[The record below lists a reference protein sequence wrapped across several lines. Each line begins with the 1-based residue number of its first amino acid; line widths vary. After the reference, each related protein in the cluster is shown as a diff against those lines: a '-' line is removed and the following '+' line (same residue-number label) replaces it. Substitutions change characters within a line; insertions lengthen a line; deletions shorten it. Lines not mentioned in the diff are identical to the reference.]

1 MSSDSQALAPA
12 SSRLVERI
20 ALRLTL
26 PAVLLAVPILIFLA
40 IFFFY
45 PAINLLFFS
54 LLTQDAKGVVGPPLT
69 LAHYTRFFEVDLY
82 LRVFW
87 NTLRIS
93 LVTSAF
99 AIVLGYPVAIV
110 MAKSGPIVSRTI
122 ALIVIAPLIVSVVV
136 RSYGWQLI
144 LANTPAGLLNWV
156 LMSLGIT
163 SEPLALLYSETA
175 VVIGSLHVFF
185 PMMVL
190 PLASALGK
198 IDPNLEDCARTLGAP
213 WWKVFLRVTLPL
225 SVPGL
230 VAGFTLVFSLT
241 AGSFVTPVIL
251 GGTTATMLGNLIEQ
265 QIFVVYDWPFGAA
278 IAMVLVARGVRDQ
291 HALHAAAR
299 RPPLQE
305 RVMNRRLA
313 GPGAWILYFDHGAA
327 DGVHP
332 GAAGRRDR
340 DVGLRQLLRQLPA
353 AGLHP
358 EMVRPDPA
366 GPRLPGGPA
375 AERPAGVLD
384 DAGLAAARRARG
396 HRADARPASPARPS

>member
-26 PAVLLAVPILIFLA
+26 PAVLLAVPILIFLT

-54 LLTQDAKGVVGPPLT
+54 LLTQDAKGVVGPPHT

-110 MAKSGPIVSRTI
+110 MSRSGPIVSRTI

-136 RSYGWQLI
+136 RSYGWLLI
-144 LANTPAGLLNWV
+144 LVNSPNGLLNWA
-156 LMSLGIT
+156 LMSLGII
-163 SEPLALLYSETA
+163 SEPLAILYSETA

-278 IAMVLVARGVRDQ
+278 IAMVLVLVVFAINT
-291 HALHAAAR
+291 LS
-299 RPPLQE
+299 
-305 RVMNRRLA
+305 MRL
-313 GPGAWILYFDHGAA
+313 LE
-327 DGVHP
+327 
-332 GAAGRRDR
+332 GRRFR
-340 DVGLRQLLRQLPA
+340 SV
-353 AGLHP
+353 
-358 EMVRPDPA
+358 
-366 GPRLPGGPA
+366 
-375 AERPAGVLD
+375 
-384 DAGLAAARRARG
+384 
-396 HRADARPASPARPS
+396 S

>member
-1 MSSDSQALAPA
+1 MSGESQVLAPA
-12 SSRLVERI
+12 SSSLLERI
-20 ALRLTL
+20 VPRLTL
-26 PAVLLAVPILIFLA
+26 PASLLAVPILIFLA

-54 LLTQDAKGVVGPPLT
+54 LMTQDAKGVVGPPLT

-110 MAKSGPIVSRTI
+110 MTRTGPIVSRII

-144 LANTPAGLLNWV
+144 LANTPAGLLNWLLLSV
-156 LMSLGIT
+156 GIT
-163 SEPLALLYSETA
+163 SSPLAILYSETA

-190 PLASALGK
+190 PLASALGR

-278 IAMVLVARGVRDQ
+278 IALVLVFVVFAINTLSMRLLEG
-291 HALHAAAR
+291 
-299 RPPLQE
+299 
-305 RVMNRRLA
+305 RRL
-313 GPGAWILYFDHGAA
+313 
-327 DGVHP
+327 
-332 GAAGRRDR
+332 RS
-340 DVGLRQLLRQLPA
+340 
-353 AGLHP
+353 
-358 EMVRPDPA
+358 M
-366 GPRLPGGPA
+366 
-375 AERPAGVLD
+375 
-384 DAGLAAARRARG
+384 
-396 HRADARPASPARPS
+396 S

>member
-1 MSSDSQALAPA
+1 MSSDSHVLGPA
-12 SSRLVERI
+12 SSRPKERI
-20 ALRLTL
+20 ALSLTL
-26 PAVLLAVPILIFLA
+26 PAFLLAVPILIFLA

-69 LAHYTRFFEVDLY
+69 TAHYTRFFEVDLY

-110 MAKSGPIVSRTI
+110 MAKSGPIVSRLI

-156 LMSLGIT
+156 LMSFGIT

-278 IAMVLVARGVRDQ
+278 IAVVLVLVVFAINT
-291 HALHAAAR
+291 LS
-299 RPPLQE
+299 
-305 RVMNRRLA
+305 MRL
-313 GPGAWILYFDHGAA
+313 LE
-327 DGVHP
+327 
-332 GAAGRRDR
+332 GRRFR
-340 DVGLRQLLRQLPA
+340 S
-353 AGLHP
+353 
-358 EMVRPDPA
+358 M
-366 GPRLPGGPA
+366 
-375 AERPAGVLD
+375 
-384 DAGLAAARRARG
+384 
-396 HRADARPASPARPS
+396 S

>member
-1 MSSDSQALAPA
+1 MSGDTQVLGPA
-12 SSRLVERI
+12 SSSLLERI
-20 ALRLTL
+20 TLRLTL
-26 PAVLLAVPILIFLA
+26 PASLLAVPILIFLA

-54 LLTQDAKGVVGPPLT
+54 LLTQDAKGIVGRPLT
-69 LAHYTRFFEVDLY
+69 LAHYARFFEIDLY

-110 MAKSGPIVSRTI
+110 MARSGPIVSRII

-163 SEPLALLYSETA
+163 GAPLAILYSETA

-278 IAMVLVARGVRDQ
+278 IAVVLVFVVFAINTLSMRLLEG
-291 HALHAAAR
+291 
-299 RPPLQE
+299 
-305 RVMNRRLA
+305 RRL
-313 GPGAWILYFDHGAA
+313 
-327 DGVHP
+327 
-332 GAAGRRDR
+332 RS
-340 DVGLRQLLRQLPA
+340 
-353 AGLHP
+353 
-358 EMVRPDPA
+358 M
-366 GPRLPGGPA
+366 
-375 AERPAGVLD
+375 
-384 DAGLAAARRARG
+384 
-396 HRADARPASPARPS
+396 S

>member
-1 MSSDSQALAPA
+1 MSSDTQVLGPA
-12 SSRLVERI
+12 GSRLRERI
-20 ALRLTL
+20 ALSLTL

-54 LLTQDAKGVVGPPLT
+54 LLTQDAKGIVGPPLT
-69 LAHYTRFFEVDLY
+69 AAHYTRFFEVDLY

-110 MAKSGPIVSRTI
+110 MARSGPIVSRLI

-144 LANTPAGLLNWV
+144 LANTPAGLLNWL

-163 SEPLALLYSETA
+163 SEPLAILYSETA

-278 IAMVLVARGVRDQ
+278 IAMVLVLVVFAINT
-291 HALHAAAR
+291 LS
-299 RPPLQE
+299 
-305 RVMNRRLA
+305 MRL
-313 GPGAWILYFDHGAA
+313 LE
-327 DGVHP
+327 
-332 GAAGRRDR
+332 GRRFR
-340 DVGLRQLLRQLPA
+340 T
-353 AGLHP
+353 
-358 EMVRPDPA
+358 M
-366 GPRLPGGPA
+366 
-375 AERPAGVLD
+375 
-384 DAGLAAARRARG
+384 
-396 HRADARPASPARPS
+396 S

>member
-1 MSSDSQALAPA
+1 MSGESQILAPA
-12 SSRLVERI
+12 SSSLLERI
-20 ALRLTL
+20 VRRPTL
-26 PAVLLAVPILIFLA
+26 PASLLAVPILIFLA

-54 LLTQDAKGVVGPPLT
+54 LMTQDAKGVVGPPLT

-163 SEPLALLYSETA
+163 SSPLALLYSETA

-278 IAMVLVARGVRDQ
+278 IALVLVFVVFAINTLSMRLLEG
-291 HALHAAAR
+291 
-299 RPPLQE
+299 
-305 RVMNRRLA
+305 RRL
-313 GPGAWILYFDHGAA
+313 
-327 DGVHP
+327 
-332 GAAGRRDR
+332 RS
-340 DVGLRQLLRQLPA
+340 
-353 AGLHP
+353 
-358 EMVRPDPA
+358 M
-366 GPRLPGGPA
+366 
-375 AERPAGVLD
+375 
-384 DAGLAAARRARG
+384 
-396 HRADARPASPARPS
+396 S

>member
-1 MSSDSQALAPA
+1 MSSDTQVLEPA
-12 SSRLVERI
+12 SSRPKEGV

-26 PAVLLAVPILIFLA
+26 PAFLLAVPILIFLA

-54 LLTQDAKGVVGPPLT
+54 LLTQDAKGIVGPPLT
-69 LAHYTRFFEVDLY
+69 AAHYTRFFEVDLY

-110 MAKSGPIVSRTI
+110 MAKSGPIVSRII

-163 SEPLALLYSETA
+163 SEALAILYSETA

-265 QIFVVYDWPFGAA
+265 QIFVVYNWPFGAA
-278 IAMVLVARGVRDQ
+278 IAVVLVLVVFAINT
-291 HALHAAAR
+291 LS
-299 RPPLQE
+299 
-305 RVMNRRLA
+305 MRL
-313 GPGAWILYFDHGAA
+313 LE
-327 DGVHP
+327 
-332 GAAGRRDR
+332 GRRFR
-340 DVGLRQLLRQLPA
+340 T
-353 AGLHP
+353 
-358 EMVRPDPA
+358 M
-366 GPRLPGGPA
+366 
-375 AERPAGVLD
+375 
-384 DAGLAAARRARG
+384 
-396 HRADARPASPARPS
+396 S

>member
-26 PAVLLAVPILIFLA
+26 PAVLLAVPILIFLT

-54 LLTQDAKGVVGPPLT
+54 LLTQDAKGVVGPPHT

-110 MAKSGPIVSRTI
+110 MSRSGPIVSRTI

-144 LANTPAGLLNWV
+144 LVNSPNGLLNWA
-156 LMSLGIT
+156 LMSLGII
-163 SEPLALLYSETA
+163 SEPLAILYSETA

-278 IAMVLVARGVRDQ
+278 IAMVLVLVVFAINT
-291 HALHAAAR
+291 LS
-299 RPPLQE
+299 
-305 RVMNRRLA
+305 MRL
-313 GPGAWILYFDHGAA
+313 LE
-327 DGVHP
+327 
-332 GAAGRRDR
+332 GRRFR
-340 DVGLRQLLRQLPA
+340 SV
-353 AGLHP
+353 
-358 EMVRPDPA
+358 
-366 GPRLPGGPA
+366 
-375 AERPAGVLD
+375 
-384 DAGLAAARRARG
+384 
-396 HRADARPASPARPS
+396 S

>member
-1 MSSDSQALAPA
+1 MSGETQVLRATSGGLLQQIAP
-12 SSRLVERI
+12 RLV
-20 ALRLTL
+20 L

-54 LLTQDAKGVVGPPLT
+54 LLTQDAKGIVGPPHT

-110 MAKSGPIVSRTI
+110 MARSGPLVSRTI

-144 LANTPAGLLNWV
+144 LVNSPNGLLNWA
-156 LMSLGIT
+156 LMSLGLI
-163 SEPLALLYSETA
+163 SEPLAILYSETA

-278 IAMVLVARGVRDQ
+278 IAVVLVLVVFAINT
-291 HALHAAAR
+291 LS
-299 RPPLQE
+299 
-305 RVMNRRLA
+305 MRL
-313 GPGAWILYFDHGAA
+313 LE
-327 DGVHP
+327 
-332 GAAGRRDR
+332 GRRFR
-340 DVGLRQLLRQLPA
+340 SV
-353 AGLHP
+353 
-358 EMVRPDPA
+358 
-366 GPRLPGGPA
+366 
-375 AERPAGVLD
+375 
-384 DAGLAAARRARG
+384 
-396 HRADARPASPARPS
+396 

>member
-12 SSRLVERI
+12 NSRLVERI

-54 LLTQDAKGVVGPPLT
+54 LLTQDAKGIVGPPLT
-69 LAHYTRFFEVDLY
+69 LAHYTRFFDVDLY

-122 ALIVIAPLIVSVVV
+122 ALIVVAPLIVSVVV

-144 LANTPAGLLNWV
+144 LANTPAGLLNWM
-156 LMSLGIT
+156 LISLGII
-163 SEPLALLYSETA
+163 SEPFAILYSETA

-278 IAMVLVARGVRDQ
+278 IAVVLVLVVFAINT
-291 HALHAAAR
+291 LS
-299 RPPLQE
+299 
-305 RVMNRRLA
+305 MRL
-313 GPGAWILYFDHGAA
+313 LE
-327 DGVHP
+327 
-332 GAAGRRDR
+332 GRRFR
-340 DVGLRQLLRQLPA
+340 S
-353 AGLHP
+353 
-358 EMVRPDPA
+358 M
-366 GPRLPGGPA
+366 
-375 AERPAGVLD
+375 
-384 DAGLAAARRARG
+384 
-396 HRADARPASPARPS
+396 S

>member
-1 MSSDSQALAPA
+1 MSGDTQVLGPA
-12 SSRLVERI
+12 SSSFLERI
-20 ALRLTL
+20 ALRLVL
-26 PAVLLAVPILIFLA
+26 PASLLLAVPILIFLV

-45 PAINLLFFS
+45 PAINLLLFS

-69 LAHYTRFFEVDLY
+69 FAHYARFFEVDLY

-110 MAKSGPIVSRTI
+110 MVRSGPLVSRVI

-163 SEPLALLYSETA
+163 SAPLAILYSEIA

-213 WWKVFLRVTLPL
+213 WWKVFARVTLPL

-278 IAMVLVARGVRDQ
+278 IALVLVFVVFAINTLSMRLLEG
-291 HALHAAAR
+291 
-299 RPPLQE
+299 
-305 RVMNRRLA
+305 RRLRT
-313 GPGAWILYFDHGAA
+313 L
-327 DGVHP
+327 
-332 GAAGRRDR
+332 
-340 DVGLRQLLRQLPA
+340 
-353 AGLHP
+353 
-358 EMVRPDPA
+358 
-366 GPRLPGGPA
+366 
-375 AERPAGVLD
+375 
-384 DAGLAAARRARG
+384 
-396 HRADARPASPARPS
+396 S

>member
-1 MSSDSQALAPA
+1 MSSDTQVLRPA
-12 SSRLVERI
+12 SSRPKERI

-26 PAVLLAVPILIFLA
+26 PAALLAVPILIFLA

-54 LLTQDAKGVVGPPLT
+54 LLTQDAKGIVGRPLT
-69 LAHYTRFFEVDLY
+69 LAHYARFFEIDLY

-110 MAKSGPIVSRTI
+110 MARSGPIVSRLI

-156 LMSLGIT
+156 LMSVGIT
-163 SEPLALLYSETA
+163 GAPLALLYSETA

-278 IAMVLVARGVRDQ
+278 IAVVLVFVVFAINTLSMRLLEG
-291 HALHAAAR
+291 
-299 RPPLQE
+299 
-305 RVMNRRLA
+305 RRL
-313 GPGAWILYFDHGAA
+313 
-327 DGVHP
+327 
-332 GAAGRRDR
+332 RS
-340 DVGLRQLLRQLPA
+340 
-353 AGLHP
+353 
-358 EMVRPDPA
+358 M
-366 GPRLPGGPA
+366 
-375 AERPAGVLD
+375 
-384 DAGLAAARRARG
+384 
-396 HRADARPASPARPS
+396 S

>member
-1 MSSDSQALAPA
+1 MSSDTQVLEPA
-12 SSRLVERI
+12 SSRPKERI

-26 PAVLLAVPILIFLA
+26 PAFLLAVPILIFLA

-54 LLTQDAKGVVGPPLT
+54 LLTQDAKGIVGPPLT
-69 LAHYTRFFEVDLY
+69 AVHYTRFFEVDLY

-110 MAKSGPIVSRTI
+110 MARSGPIVSRII

-163 SEPLALLYSETA
+163 SEPLAILYSETA

-213 WWKVFLRVTLPL
+213 WWKVFARVTLPL

-278 IAMVLVARGVRDQ
+278 IAVVLVFVVFAINT
-291 HALHAAAR
+291 LS
-299 RPPLQE
+299 
-305 RVMNRRLA
+305 MRL
-313 GPGAWILYFDHGAA
+313 LE
-327 DGVHP
+327 
-332 GAAGRRDR
+332 GRRFR
-340 DVGLRQLLRQLPA
+340 T
-353 AGLHP
+353 
-358 EMVRPDPA
+358 M
-366 GPRLPGGPA
+366 
-375 AERPAGVLD
+375 
-384 DAGLAAARRARG
+384 
-396 HRADARPASPARPS
+396 S

>member
-1 MSSDSQALAPA
+1 MSGETQVLRPA
-12 SSRLVERI
+12 SSSLLERI
-20 ALRLTL
+20 APRLTL
-26 PAVLLAVPILIFLA
+26 PASLLAVPILLFLA

-54 LLTQDAKGVVGPPLT
+54 LLTQDAKGIVGRPLT
-69 LAHYTRFFEVDLY
+69 LAHYARFFEIDLY

-110 MAKSGPIVSRTI
+110 MARSGPIVSRII
-122 ALIVIAPLIVSVVV
+122 ALIVVAPLIVSVVV

-163 SEPLALLYSETA
+163 SAPLNILYSETA

-198 IDPNLEDCARTLGAP
+198 IDANLEDCARTLGAP
-213 WWKVFLRVTLPL
+213 WWKVFARVTLPL

-278 IAMVLVARGVRDQ
+278 IAVVLVFVVFAINTLSMRLLEGRGFRT
-291 HALHAAAR
+291 
-299 RPPLQE
+299 
-305 RVMNRRLA
+305 M
-313 GPGAWILYFDHGAA
+313 
-327 DGVHP
+327 
-332 GAAGRRDR
+332 
-340 DVGLRQLLRQLPA
+340 
-353 AGLHP
+353 
-358 EMVRPDPA
+358 
-366 GPRLPGGPA
+366 
-375 AERPAGVLD
+375 
-384 DAGLAAARRARG
+384 
-396 HRADARPASPARPS
+396 S

>member
-1 MSSDSQALAPA
+1 MSSDTQVLRPA
-12 SSRLVERI
+12 SSRPKERI

-26 PAVLLAVPILIFLA
+26 PAALLAVPILIFLA

-54 LLTQDAKGVVGPPLT
+54 LLTQDAKGIVGRPLT
-69 LAHYTRFFEVDLY
+69 LAHYARFFEIDLY

-110 MAKSGPIVSRTI
+110 MARSGPIVSRII

-156 LMSLGIT
+156 LMSVGIT
-163 SEPLALLYSETA
+163 GAPLALLYSETA

-278 IAMVLVARGVRDQ
+278 IAVVLVFVVFAINTLSMRLLEG
-291 HALHAAAR
+291 
-299 RPPLQE
+299 
-305 RVMNRRLA
+305 RRL
-313 GPGAWILYFDHGAA
+313 
-327 DGVHP
+327 
-332 GAAGRRDR
+332 RS
-340 DVGLRQLLRQLPA
+340 
-353 AGLHP
+353 
-358 EMVRPDPA
+358 M
-366 GPRLPGGPA
+366 
-375 AERPAGVLD
+375 
-384 DAGLAAARRARG
+384 
-396 HRADARPASPARPS
+396 S

>member
-1 MSSDSQALAPA
+1 MSSDTQVLRPA
-12 SSRLVERI
+12 SSRPKERI

-26 PAVLLAVPILIFLA
+26 PAALLAVPILIFLA

-54 LLTQDAKGVVGPPLT
+54 LLTQDAKGIVGRPLT
-69 LAHYTRFFEVDLY
+69 LAHYARFFEIDLY

-110 MAKSGPIVSRTI
+110 MARSGPIVSRII

-163 SEPLALLYSETA
+163 SEPLAILYSETA

-265 QIFVVYDWPFGAA
+265 QIFVVYNWPFGAA
-278 IAMVLVARGVRDQ
+278 IAVVLVLVVFAINT
-291 HALHAAAR
+291 LS
-299 RPPLQE
+299 
-305 RVMNRRLA
+305 MRL
-313 GPGAWILYFDHGAA
+313 LE
-327 DGVHP
+327 
-332 GAAGRRDR
+332 GRRFR
-340 DVGLRQLLRQLPA
+340 T
-353 AGLHP
+353 
-358 EMVRPDPA
+358 M
-366 GPRLPGGPA
+366 
-375 AERPAGVLD
+375 
-384 DAGLAAARRARG
+384 
-396 HRADARPASPARPS
+396 S

>member
-1 MSSDSQALAPA
+1 MSGDTQLLGPV
-12 SSRLVERI
+12 SSSFLERT

-26 PAVLLAVPILIFLA
+26 PAALLAVPILIFLA

-54 LLTQDAKGVVGPPLT
+54 LLTQDAKGIVGRPLT
-69 LAHYTRFFEVDLY
+69 LAHYARFFEIDLY

-122 ALIVIAPLIVSVVV
+122 ALIVVAPLIVSVVV

-156 LMSLGIT
+156 LMSLGII
-163 SEPLALLYSETA
+163 SEPLAILYSETA

-278 IAMVLVARGVRDQ
+278 IAVVLVLVVFAINT
-291 HALHAAAR
+291 LS
-299 RPPLQE
+299 
-305 RVMNRRLA
+305 MRL
-313 GPGAWILYFDHGAA
+313 LE
-327 DGVHP
+327 
-332 GAAGRRDR
+332 GRRFSS
-340 DVGLRQLLRQLPA
+340 
-353 AGLHP
+353 
-358 EMVRPDPA
+358 M
-366 GPRLPGGPA
+366 
-375 AERPAGVLD
+375 
-384 DAGLAAARRARG
+384 
-396 HRADARPASPARPS
+396 S

>member
-1 MSSDSQALAPA
+1 MSGDTQVLGPA
-12 SSRLVERI
+12 SSGFLERT

-26 PAVLLAVPILIFLA
+26 PAALLAVPILIFLA

-54 LLTQDAKGVVGPPLT
+54 LLTQDAKGIVGRPLT
-69 LAHYTRFFEVDLY
+69 LAHYARFFEIDLY

-110 MAKSGPIVSRTI
+110 MARSGPIVSRII

-163 SEPLALLYSETA
+163 GAPLAILYSETA

-278 IAMVLVARGVRDQ
+278 IAVVLVFVVFAINTLSMRLLEG
-291 HALHAAAR
+291 
-299 RPPLQE
+299 
-305 RVMNRRLA
+305 RRL
-313 GPGAWILYFDHGAA
+313 
-327 DGVHP
+327 
-332 GAAGRRDR
+332 RS
-340 DVGLRQLLRQLPA
+340 
-353 AGLHP
+353 
-358 EMVRPDPA
+358 M
-366 GPRLPGGPA
+366 
-375 AERPAGVLD
+375 
-384 DAGLAAARRARG
+384 
-396 HRADARPASPARPS
+396 S

>member
-1 MSSDSQALAPA
+1 MSGETQVLRPA
-12 SSRLVERI
+12 SSSLLERI
-20 ALRLTL
+20 APRLTL
-26 PAVLLAVPILIFLA
+26 PASLLAVPILIFLA

-54 LLTQDAKGVVGPPLT
+54 LLTQDAKGIVGRPLT
-69 LAHYTRFFEVDLY
+69 LAHYARFFEIDLY

-110 MAKSGPIVSRTI
+110 MARSGPIVSRLI

-163 SEPLALLYSETA
+163 SAPLNILYSETA

-213 WWKVFLRVTLPL
+213 WWKVFARVTLPL

-278 IAMVLVARGVRDQ
+278 IAVVLVFVVFAINTLSMRLLEG
-291 HALHAAAR
+291 
-299 RPPLQE
+299 
-305 RVMNRRLA
+305 RRLRT
-313 GPGAWILYFDHGAA
+313 L
-327 DGVHP
+327 
-332 GAAGRRDR
+332 
-340 DVGLRQLLRQLPA
+340 
-353 AGLHP
+353 
-358 EMVRPDPA
+358 
-366 GPRLPGGPA
+366 
-375 AERPAGVLD
+375 
-384 DAGLAAARRARG
+384 
-396 HRADARPASPARPS
+396 S

>member
-1 MSSDSQALAPA
+1 MSGDTQILRPA
-12 SSRLVERI
+12 SSSLLERL
-20 ALRLTL
+20 APRLTL
-26 PAVLLAVPILIFLA
+26 PASLLAVPILLFLA

-54 LLTQDAKGVVGPPLT
+54 LLTQDAKGIVGRPLT
-69 LAHYTRFFEVDLY
+69 VAHYARFFEIDLY

-110 MAKSGPIVSRTI
+110 MARSGPIVSRII

-163 SEPLALLYSETA
+163 GAPLAILYSETA

-213 WWKVFLRVTLPL
+213 WWKVFARVTLPL

-278 IAMVLVARGVRDQ
+278 IAVVLVFVVFAINTLSMRLLEG
-291 HALHAAAR
+291 
-299 RPPLQE
+299 
-305 RVMNRRLA
+305 RRLRT
-313 GPGAWILYFDHGAA
+313 L
-327 DGVHP
+327 
-332 GAAGRRDR
+332 
-340 DVGLRQLLRQLPA
+340 
-353 AGLHP
+353 
-358 EMVRPDPA
+358 
-366 GPRLPGGPA
+366 
-375 AERPAGVLD
+375 
-384 DAGLAAARRARG
+384 
-396 HRADARPASPARPS
+396 S

>member
-26 PAVLLAVPILIFLA
+26 PAVLLAVPILIFLT

-54 LLTQDAKGVVGPPLT
+54 LLTQDAKGVVGPPHT

-99 AIVLGYPVAIV
+99 AIVLGYPVAVV
-110 MAKSGPIVSRTI
+110 MSRSGPIVSRTI

-144 LANTPAGLLNWV
+144 LVNSPNGLLNWA
-156 LMSLGIT
+156 LMSLGII
-163 SEPLALLYSETA
+163 SEPLAILYSETA

-278 IAMVLVARGVRDQ
+278 IAMVLVLVVFAINT
-291 HALHAAAR
+291 LS
-299 RPPLQE
+299 
-305 RVMNRRLA
+305 MRL
-313 GPGAWILYFDHGAA
+313 LE
-327 DGVHP
+327 
-332 GAAGRRDR
+332 GRRFR
-340 DVGLRQLLRQLPA
+340 SV
-353 AGLHP
+353 
-358 EMVRPDPA
+358 
-366 GPRLPGGPA
+366 
-375 AERPAGVLD
+375 
-384 DAGLAAARRARG
+384 
-396 HRADARPASPARPS
+396 S

>member
-12 SSRLVERI
+12 NSRLVERI

-26 PAVLLAVPILIFLA
+26 PAVLLAVPILIFLV

-54 LLTQDAKGVVGPPLT
+54 LLTQDAKGIVGPPLT
-69 LAHYTRFFEVDLY
+69 LAHYTRFFDVDLY

-110 MAKSGPIVSRTI
+110 MARSGPIVSRTI

-156 LMSLGIT
+156 LMSVGII
-163 SEPLALLYSETA
+163 SEPLAILYSETA

-278 IAMVLVARGVRDQ
+278 IAVVLVLVVFAINT
-291 HALHAAAR
+291 LS
-299 RPPLQE
+299 
-305 RVMNRRLA
+305 MRL
-313 GPGAWILYFDHGAA
+313 LE
-327 DGVHP
+327 
-332 GAAGRRDR
+332 GRRF
-340 DVGLRQLLRQLPA
+340 
-353 AGLHP
+353 
-358 EMVRPDPA
+358 
-366 GPRLPGGPA
+366 
-375 AERPAGVLD
+375 
-384 DAGLAAARRARG
+384 RG
-396 HRADARPASPARPS
+396 TS

>member
-1 MSSDSQALAPA
+1 
-12 SSRLVERI
+12 
-20 ALRLTL
+20 
-26 PAVLLAVPILIFLA
+26 
-40 IFFFY
+40 
-45 PAINLLFFS
+45 
-54 LLTQDAKGVVGPPLT
+54 
-69 LAHYTRFFEVDLY
+69 
-82 LRVFW
+82 
-87 NTLRIS
+87 
-93 LVTSAF
+93 
-99 AIVLGYPVAIV
+99 VAIV

-163 SEPLALLYSETA
+163 GAPLAILYSETA

-278 IAMVLVARGVRDQ
+278 IAVVLVFVVFAINTLSMRLLEG
-291 HALHAAAR
+291 
-299 RPPLQE
+299 
-305 RVMNRRLA
+305 RRL
-313 GPGAWILYFDHGAA
+313 
-327 DGVHP
+327 
-332 GAAGRRDR
+332 RS
-340 DVGLRQLLRQLPA
+340 
-353 AGLHP
+353 
-358 EMVRPDPA
+358 M
-366 GPRLPGGPA
+366 
-375 AERPAGVLD
+375 
-384 DAGLAAARRARG
+384 
-396 HRADARPASPARPS
+396 S

>member
-54 LLTQDAKGVVGPPLT
+54 LLTQDAKGVVGPPHT

-110 MAKSGPIVSRTI
+110 MSRSGPIVSRTI

-144 LANTPAGLLNWV
+144 LVNSPNGLLNWA
-156 LMSLGIT
+156 LMSLGII
-163 SEPLALLYSETA
+163 SEPLAILYSETA

-278 IAMVLVARGVRDQ
+278 IAMVLVLVVFAINT
-291 HALHAAAR
+291 LS
-299 RPPLQE
+299 
-305 RVMNRRLA
+305 MRL
-313 GPGAWILYFDHGAA
+313 LE
-327 DGVHP
+327 
-332 GAAGRRDR
+332 GRRFR
-340 DVGLRQLLRQLPA
+340 SV
-353 AGLHP
+353 
-358 EMVRPDPA
+358 
-366 GPRLPGGPA
+366 
-375 AERPAGVLD
+375 
-384 DAGLAAARRARG
+384 
-396 HRADARPASPARPS
+396 S